1 MSLEELKTAAM
12 AALYGPLAK
21 GAEKERWRRVEVTPT
36 DADAKSEDSWAS
48 EKEEK
53 EDTPMDATPVVEYV
67 GVADIKLERARPE
80 HDPLVPA
87 SGAPREEV
95 NDAAAW
101 AAVAAASPEPCEV
114 ARRETL
120 RALARRAGLWCSSG
134 GEPEGEDGGDEA
146 RARVMTK
153 ADVEAAAHG
162 LWEMA
167 TDARARGADDFHDAP
182 EAFDAV
188 VGLMEADESIVTPA
202 ARRYA
207 LAAAWSLAVS
217 ARGRAGLLAA
227 EGFKGA
233 DDGDSGSGAVVASVA
248 ALLDAASAALE
259 RLEAEEAK
267 KATAA
272 PAARAPAEEEDKR
285 GGESVGGDAPEEAP
299 VARAEPPTAEA
310 ASSASVHSRPA
321 FERSSDF
328 GRTPAVFAES
338 WTSE

>member
-1 MSLEELKTAAM
+1 MSLEELKAAAM

-167 TDARARGADDFHDAP
+167 TDARAR
-182 EAFDAV
+182 
-188 VGLMEADESIVTPA
+188 
-202 ARRYA
+202 ARRI
-207 LAAAWSLAVS
+207 S
-217 ARGRAGLLAA
+217 
-227 EGFKGA
+227 
-233 DDGDSGSGAVVASVA
+233 
-248 ALLDAASAALE
+248 
-259 RLEAEEAK
+259 
-267 KATAA
+267 T
-272 PAARAPAEEEDKR
+272 
-285 GGESVGGDAPEEAP
+285 
-299 VARAEPPTAEA
+299 T
-310 ASSASVHSRPA
+310 RPRRST
-321 FERSSDF
+321 RSS
-328 GRTPAVFAES
+328 G
-338 WTSE
+338 